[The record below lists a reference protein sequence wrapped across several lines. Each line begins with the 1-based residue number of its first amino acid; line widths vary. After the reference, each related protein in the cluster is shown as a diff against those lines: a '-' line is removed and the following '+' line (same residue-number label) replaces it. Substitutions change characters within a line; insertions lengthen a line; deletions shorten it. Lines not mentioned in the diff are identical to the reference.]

1 MQVSKAKSGYKF
13 VDAGFGKEI
22 EIPEEWDFSNFKD
35 FVSLKHGYAFESKD
49 FVSGKG
55 IKIIKIGDIQKDN
68 SINIEN
74 LDGISIETA
83 KGKNEFSIQKGDILM
98 ALTGA
103 TLGKTG
109 ILKTDEKLL
118 QNQRVGNIFPTE
130 SKKLDKTYL
139 FYVLISDFVQKQIW
153 SFVSTSAQPNI
164 GKSELDKII
173 FFKPKNI
180 LEQQKIISILSNI
193 DNTLEKTNLLIEK
206 LKILKQGLSQ
216 KLFTKGIGH
225 TKFKKVEWL
234 FGKEIE
240 IPEEWEIKNLDILC
254 SQIVDGP
261 HVSPKY
267 VEDGIPFLTVNN
279 VMDGFINL
287 ENVKFISNEDHQ
299 IFSKRAK
306 PVIGDI
312 LYTKGGTTGIAKIVD
327 VDFEFSIW
335 VHLALL
341 KVKNDVID
349 SKYLEL
355 FLNSYLGKKQ
365 AKLHT
370 YGIANK
376 DLVLGRMKQI
386 LVNLPSLSEQKQIA
400 EILSNV
406 DSQINKEKLN
416 KVNLESLKKGL
427 MQKLLTGQIRVK
439 V

>member
-1 MQVSKAKSGYKF
+1 MKNELDSDWRIIELNEICSIDWGNTSITKESYVERGYPAYSASGQDGFLKDYEFENDAIVLSAIGARCGKCFLAKNKWNAIKNTIIIRPNPNIPIEFLFYQINNESFWMKSG
-13 VDAGFGKEI
+13 AGQPFITISSAK
-22 EIPEEWDFSNFKD
+22 KQ
-35 FVSLKHGYAFESKD
+35 
-49 FVSGKG
+49 
-55 IKIIKIGDIQKDN
+55 KIR
-68 SINIEN
+68 
-74 LDGISIETA
+74 LP
-83 KGKNEFSIQKGDILM
+83 F
-98 ALTGA
+98 
-103 TLGKTG
+103 LGK
-109 ILKTDEKLL
+109 D
-118 QNQRVGNIFPTE
+118 P
-130 SKKLDKTYL
+130 
-139 FYVLISDFVQKQIW
+139 DFEV
-153 SFVSTSAQPNI
+153 
-164 GKSELDKII
+164 
-173 FFKPKNI
+173 
-180 LEQQKIISILSNI
+180 QQKIGSIISNV
-193 DNTLEKTNLLIEK
+193 DNTLEKTNQLIEK
-206 LKILKQGLSQ
+206 IQTLKKGMMQ

-240 IPEEWEIKNLDILC
+240 IPEEWEIKNLDVLC

-267 VEDGIPFLTVNN
+267 VKDGIPFLTVNN